1 MRRTVPDEL
10 DGERT
15 DKVVATLAGISRS
28 AAREL
33 VEAGGVVG
41 PSGPLAPRDRLSAGD
56 PVDFEV
62 PTPAPALVAEDVP
75 VHIVHE
81 DDAFLVVD
89 KPPGMVVHPGAGR
102 STGTLA
108 SGLLHRYPELEGVG
122 EPDRWGIVH
131 RLDRDTSGLLVV
143 ARTAEAHR
151 VLSRAIARREVHRG
165 YLALTVG
172 TFRIPRGTIDAPIA
186 ADPRRPTRRVVQ
198 ADGRPSV
205 THYEVETTWSGP
217 RVSLLAVTLE
227 TGRTHQIRV
236 HLASIEHPVIGDRV
250 YGRPWTVDAPRV
262 FLHAAELSFAHPVGG
277 ERVSFAAPLP
287 PDLQHVLDGLGP
299 GD

>member
-1 MRRTVPDEL
+1 VRWTVPDDL
-10 DGERT
+10 DGERA

-28 AAREL
+28 AARGL
-33 VEAGGVVG
+33 VESGGVLG
-41 PSGPLAPRDRLSAGD
+41 PSGALTPRDRLAAGD
-56 PVDFEV
+56 EV
-62 PTPAPALVAEDVP
+62 EFDVPEARPLLVAEDVA
-75 VHIVHE
+75 VDVVHE
-81 DDAFLVVD
+81 DPSYLVVD

-102 STGTLA
+102 SGGTLA
-108 SGLLHRYPELEGVG
+108 SGLLHRHPELEGVG

-143 ARTAEAHR
+143 ARTADAHR

-165 YLALTVG
+165 YRALTVG

-186 ADPRRPTRRVVQ
+186 ADPRRPTRRIVQ

-205 THYEVETTWSGP
+205 THYEVESTWSGA
-217 RVSLLAVTLE
+217 RVSFLAVTLE

-236 HLASIEHPVIGDRV
+236 HLASIDHPVIGDRV

-262 FLHAAELSFAHPVGG
+262 FLHAAELSFAHPVTG
-277 ERVSFAAPLP
+277 ERVSYRSALP
-287 PDLQHVLDGLGP
+287 ADLQGVLDGLGSP
-299 GD
+299 D